1 MQPLYL
7 HPALGRNLK
16 RQGLHHN
23 ITTYI
28 SWLPPPHSWDLHQM
42 SLGALVAKILHSV
55 ICSVLDV
62 CGKKDLG
69 KCLRMN
75 AASFWCSLKHL
86 CLFQSHKVVTEASL
100 QLWCIPGKRCSG
112 CHKSLIDRPFQIP
125 KLQSPVLFCSQINLK
140 KLFYLWPNKPGSPYL
155 PVISGV
161 IEAVRGKDKLL
172 SIWLKRHQLLGQAV
186 WVACWVFCCL
196 GFNSLY

>member
-1 MQPLYL
+1 
-7 HPALGRNLK
+7 
-16 RQGLHHN
+16 
-23 ITTYI
+23 
-28 SWLPPPHSWDLHQM
+28 M
-42 SLGALVAKILHSV
+42 SIGALIAKILHSV
-55 ICSVLDV
+55 ICSALDV
-62 CGKKDLG
+62 CGKKDLR

-75 AASFWCSLKHL
+75 AASFCCSLKDL

-100 QLWCIPGKRCSG
+100 QLWCTPGKRCSG
-112 CHKSLIDRPFQIP
+112 CNKSLIDTLFQIP

-186 WVACWVFCCL
+186 WVACLPVEFFVVWVLIHFTKIAFHSLKWQVVICFPGFHLTLFC
-196 GFNSLY
+196 